1 MNNAFTDFLN
11 SLLGVYTPVADS
23 SGIIPYGM
31 AGVDWPYVFRAVLFC
46 IVIYSLLRTLGGM
59 LCKM

>member
-1 MNNAFTDFLN
+1 MNNAFSAFLD
-11 SLLGVYTPVADS
+11 SLLGVYTPVVDS

-31 AGVDWPYVFRAVLFC
+31 AGVDWPYVLRAILFC

>member
-1 MNNAFTDFLN
+1 MNAFIEFLN
-11 SLLGVYTPVADS
+11 SLLGSYTPIVDS
-23 SGIIPYGM
+23 SGVIPSGL
-31 AGVDWPYVFRAVLFC
+31 AGCDWPYLVRAVLFC